1 MLFKD
6 KLELRSKHVLV
17 TGGSAGIGL
26 ALAAGAVLRKAHV
39 TIIAR
44 TAGKLAAAQAELE
57 QLAQE
62 RKTGSKV
69 GYQAADVSD
78 AAQVRTCSSFPAC
91 ATPSP
96 HASD

>member
-1 MLFKD
+1 MFFKD
-6 KLELRSKHVLV
+6 KLDLRSKHVLI
-17 TGGSAGIGL
+17 TGGSTGIGL
-26 ALAAGAVLRKAHV
+26 ALAAEAVKRKAHV

-69 GYQAADVSD
+69 GHQAADVTD
-78 AAQVRTCSSFPAC
+78 AAQVRMLLIPCNLRAHAC
-91 ATPSP
+91 KMR
-96 HASD
+96 